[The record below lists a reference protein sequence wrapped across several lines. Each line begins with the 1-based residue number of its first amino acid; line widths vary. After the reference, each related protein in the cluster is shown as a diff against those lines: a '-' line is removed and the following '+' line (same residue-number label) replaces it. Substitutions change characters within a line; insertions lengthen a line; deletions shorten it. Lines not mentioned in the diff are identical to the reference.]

1 MKVMS
6 GCKFKKGFMIAIK
19 SWEND
24 ADHYKTQIIDG
35 LTQQEVRQMTYV
47 MPFFKSA
54 CNDEGLFGN
63 EDFNL
68 LELEE
73 FLMNAVDEGNLT
85 LGFID
90 KFFFE
95 DGHPDLEKVFDLLG
109 YPVEYDWDFVRV
121 FDNMTIY
128 HLPEDVEIPE
138 FNPEVIVNFK

>member
-6 GCKFKKGFMIAIK
+6 GCKFKKGFMIAIE

-24 ADHYKTQIIDG
+24 GDHYSTQIIDG

-47 MPFFKSA
+47 MPFFKSS
-54 CNDEGLFGN
+54 CNNKGCFGN
-63 EDFNL
+63 RDFCMFS
-68 LELEE
+68 LEE
-73 FLMNAVDEGNLT
+73 FLMNAVDEGTLT

-95 DGHPDLEKVFDLLG
+95 DGHPDLEKVLDLLG
-109 YPVEYDWDFVRV
+109 YPVEYDYDFVRV
-121 FDNMTIY
+121 FDNLTIY